1 MDKKRRRN
9 LPSTKLESKPL
20 IKSVGALIHCQ
31 LTDRYLFVLRSGH
44 SYSGTWGLP
53 GGKLNSNETVDQALH
68 REIQEELGG
77 IIKDAN
83 LILIKTFVSR
93 NKKFEY
99 HTFLINVEEEFMPLL
114 NDEHSGYAWCKIK
127 EHPKPLHPGVW
138 KTISFDEVLEK
149 IEQAAQ
155 STNT

>member
-9 LPSTKLESKPL
+9 LSSTELEHKPL

-31 LTDRYLFVLRSGH
+31 STDRYLFVLRSGH

-53 GGKLNSNETVDQALH
+53 GGKVDPGETIDQALH
-68 REIQEELGG
+68 REIHEELGG
-77 IIKDAN
+77 KILGAKLA
-83 LILIKTFVSR
+83 LIKTFVSC

-99 HTFLINVEEEFMPLL
+99 HTFLINVEEEFMPWL
-114 NDEHSGYAWCKIK
+114 NNEHSGYAWCKIK

-149 IEQAAQ
+149 IQKEA
-155 STNT
+155 SSSE